1 MRGGPRSPQRR
12 HYDLYRTGQCVSQ
25 TSHRGQ
31 LKQCLQKQCS
41 KHEEGLG
48 MGDPQRG
55 KPPKGLAWTCSQP
68 VLPAVC
74 TTEQWGEVVFA
85 PDSAFSS
92 ATGCDINALG
102 GSKGG
107 CESQKRTQ
115 RETTFPE
122 HLLVPCTISLI
133 SSNSVRRSIIFGL

>member
-1 MRGGPRSPQRR
+1 MTFIGQASACHGPPTEASWAHAFRNSAVSMRG
-12 HYDLYRTGQCVSQ
+12 
-25 TSHRGQ
+25 
-31 LKQCLQKQCS
+31 
-41 KHEEGLG
+41 GLG
-48 MGDPQRG
+48 MGDPQR
-55 KPPKGLAWTCSQP
+55 AWPGPAHSLCSQRSEP
-68 VLPAVC
+68 LSSG
-74 TTEQWGEVVFA
+74 GEVVFA

-122 HLLVPCTISLI
+122 HLLVPCTISFM